1 MNKAL
6 LKKEIKSN
14 YKLLL
19 IFMAVLTMYSSMII
33 SMFDPKLGDKL
44 NAFMETM
51 PDVFSA
57 FGMTD
62 SGSTLIE
69 FMGNYLYGFLYIAFP
84 AVFIIILSNKL
95 IARYIDR
102 GSMAYLLSAGN
113 KRRKIAVNQAAFMIG
128 SVFVLVAFVTALCIG
143 VSNGIFPKE
152 LNVQK
157 LLVLNTGLFGL
168 LMFLSGLCFFI
179 CCVCNDAKHA
189 VGISSAF
196 TIGFLLVQMVS
207 QAGEKFDFLKYCN
220 PLSLFDQAKI
230 IAGETA
236 GVAMFCTLYGAGILL
251 FAIGIICFNRRDLS
265 I

>member
-1 MNKAL
+1 MSKAL
-6 LKKEIKSN
+6 FKKEIKSN
-14 YKLLL
+14 YKLIL

-62 SGSTLIE
+62 SGTTLIE
-69 FMGNYLYGFLYIAFP
+69 FMGNYLYGFLYIALP
-84 AVFIIILSNKL
+84 AVFILILSNKL

-102 GSMAYLLSAGN
+102 GSMAYLLSTGN
-113 KRRKIAVNQAAFMIG
+113 KRRKIALSQAMFMVMSIFILV
-128 SVFVLVAFVTALCIG
+128 VFVTVLCIG
-143 VSNGIFPKE
+143 VSGAIFPDG
-152 LNVQK
+152 LNVPK

-168 LMFLSGLCFFI
+168 LLFLSGMCFFI
-179 CCVCNDAKHA
+179 CCVCNDAKRA

-207 QAGEKFDFLKYCN
+207 QVGDKFEFLKYIN
-220 PLSLFDQAKI
+220 PLTLFEPTKI
-230 IAGETA
+230 ISGETS
-236 GVAMFCTLYGAGILL
+236 GVVMFCILYGAAIVL
-251 FAIGIICFNRRDLS
+251 FAMGTICFNRRDLS